1 MVLAWLTE
9 GVVCSCQNDLQ
20 IASLQQ
26 HSYIEG
32 NCFVHKSEVVL
43 ITFSAINTS
52 YRIYSNG
59 RRTPFSSPPRI
70 DAAL

>member
-32 NCFVHKSEVVL
+32 NCFVHKSVSCEVVL

-52 YRIYSNG
+52 YREW
-59 RRTPFSSPPRI
+59 TPHPV
-70 DAAL
+70 